1 MTFDNQFQ
9 WLNTGR
15 NHPLPAWW
23 RMPMF
28 RTGFSQGNNTLE
40 HSDQKCE
47 RKENAERVFYC
58 NHILP
63 KGGESIEVDKT
74 VINTLSFFTKS
85 ILSFGG
91 E

>member
-9 WLNTGR
+9 WLNTDR

-63 KGGESIEVDKT
+63 KGGEVYRGAQSGNKNT
-74 VINTLSFFTKS
+74 VVFHKINS
-85 ILSFGG
+85 
-91 E
+91 